1 VKNPEIL
8 DNKQNRILD
17 LPDNLKSEIFRKIKD
32 AEKDLSLKILKY
44 LQSK

>member
-8 DNKQNRILD
+8 DKKQNRILS
-17 LPDNLKSEIFRKIKD
+17 LPDNLRSEKFRTRKD
-32 AEKDLSLKILKY
+32 AEKDLSLKVLEY